1 MQCNATKECV
11 WVQLKGNIIHR
22 RSKASS
28 HRHLLYQGILQA
40 ASPPLLALLLIA
52 SRLWSFPDI
61 AGEPIW
67 YDATL
72 ESKLMPCALFER
84 SPLES
89 VRLRFIIIRSSV
101 TKRWQGSVQFLG
113 CLSKVMTTVVP
124 PARASRVLLQL
135 LNWRWWMVSWLFV
148 SLFESWKLVFRSFL
162 HHSLHWFL
170 H

>member
-1 MQCNATKECV
+1 MQPKSAFESS
-11 WVQLKGNIIHR
+11 
-22 RSKASS
+22 SKAIVYIGAQKPLVIVIVTTRASS
-28 HRHLLYQGILQA
+28 MRA